1 MSTKRR
7 APDVPDAHIQ
17 KSTTLQGNIG
27 SPSKEKTSRTVPIK
41 VTHMSSDGDTT
52 VTRRVT
58 TVSKNG
64 DNVTRRVTETSKVT
78 ELSTAGGIPIKVTHV
93 NMKESRKVPVS
104 VIHEKNMSG
113 ENKMGLKREVLHST
127 AGGKVDV
134 KDLSVPRSL
143 SDVKSK
149 PVSDTQKRDA
159 LRREFMTRETHSNN
173 NVQKVPITTSND
185 MKSQNSRVESTNK
198 IMSNSQLPKN
208 QPLSSRVL
216 DYTSKRTMNNHEVN
230 STSKAVSDVTNTAS
244 LSTRASAVRSGG
256 NAPGVTPLSSTKSD
270 QKKTYEQV
278 KHDFLNAS
286 TKPEIQKLKTDA
298 PPSPPNVPASVLSNE
313 TKKDLSFKP
322 VNQGSVTVTKQSEPV
337 IHSSGDH
344 MSNKDKPKSNLLG
357 KSYSAP
363 LPGGKTAESM
373 TLLPN
378 KDLTSHKLSSDNS
391 LSKSKVSG
399 KNTVHFCEDVERV
412 ETNEGEVNESGWILK
427 VSMFSIL
434 YLICSRGATPLVV

>member
-17 KSTTLQGNIG
+17 KSTTLQGNTG
-27 SPSKEKTSRTVPIK
+27 MPSKEKTSRTVPIK
-41 VTHMSSDGDTT
+41 VTHTSSDGDTM

-58 TVSKNG
+58 TVNKNG

-113 ENKMGLKREVLHST
+113 ENKMGLKREALHST

-173 NVQKVPITTSND
+173 NVQKVPISVTTSND
-185 MKSQNSRVESTNK
+185 MKSQNSRIENTNK
-198 IMSNSQLPKN
+198 ITSGSPSHKN

-230 STSKAVSDVTNTAS
+230 STSKAASGVTNTAI

-256 NAPGVTPLSSTKSD
+256 NAPGVTPMSSTKSD

-278 KHDFLNAS
+278 KHDFLNPP
-286 TKPEIQKLKTDA
+286 TKGEIPKLKTEA
-298 PPSPPNVPASVLSNE
+298 PPSPLNVPASVIINE
-313 TKKDLSFKP
+313 IKKDLSFKP
-322 VNQGSVTVTKQSEPV
+322 VNQDSVTVTKQSEPV
-337 IHSSGDH
+337 IHSSG
-344 MSNKDKPKSNLLG
+344 DKPKSNLLG

-363 LPGGKTAESM
+363 LPGGKRAESM

-378 KDLTSHKLSSDNS
+378 KDLTSHKPSSDNS

-399 KNTVHFCEDVERV
+399 KNTVHFCEDVEHV
-412 ETNEGEVNESGWILK
+412 EMNEGEVNESGWILK

-434 YLICSRGATPLVV
+434 YLTCFRGATPLVV

>member
-17 KSTTLQGNIG
+17 KSTTLQGNTG

-41 VTHMSSDGDTT
+41 VTHTSSDGDTM

-113 ENKMGLKREVLHST
+113 ENKMGLKREALHST

-149 PVSDTQKRDA
+149 SVSDAQKRDA
-159 LRREFMTRETHSNN
+159 LKREFMTRETHSNN
-173 NVQKVPITTSND
+173 NFQKVPISVTTSND
-185 MKSQNSRVESTNK
+185 MKSQNSRIETTNK
-198 IMSNSQLPKN
+198 ITSSSPLHKN

-216 DYTSKRTMNNHEVN
+216 DYTSKRTVNNHDVN
-230 STSKAVSDVTNTAS
+230 STSKAASDVTNTAS
-244 LSTRASAVRSGG
+244 LSSRASAVRSGD
-256 NAPGVTPLSSTKSD
+256 NALGVTPLSSTKSD

-278 KHDFLNAS
+278 KQDFLNAS
-286 TKPEIQKLKTDA
+286 TKPEIPKLKTDA

-363 LPGGKTAESM
+363 LPGGKSM

-378 KDLTSHKLSSDNS
+378 KDLTSHKPSSDNS

-399 KNTVHFCEDVERV
+399 KNTVHFCEDVEHV

-434 YLICSRGATPLVV
+434 YLICFRGATPLVV